1 MKTTTKAISIGL
13 LAVLGIFIIGAVI
26 WGVGVAVSGPKGQ
39 GDAIKAKNSSANWTA
54 AQARFEDLYA
64 GIQAADKKAENAAS
78 ILAKSPQ
85 DRTYQQTYSGIVSG
99 CTDLVAQY
107 NAESRKFLAADF
119 KSADLPYQIDQTDPA
134 FDCKENT
141 K

>member
-1 MKTTTKAISIGL
+1 MKTTTKAIAVGL
-13 LAVLGIFIIGAVI
+13 LAVLGIFVIGAVI

-39 GDAIKAKNSSANWTA
+39 GDAIKTKNSSANWTA

-64 GIQAADKKAENAAS
+64 GIQSADKKAENAAAV
-78 ILAKSPQ
+78 LAKSPQ
-85 DRTYQQTYSGIVSG
+85 DKTYQQTYSGIVSG

-119 KSADLPYQIDQTDPA
+119 KAADLPYQIDQSDPA

>member
-1 MKTTTKAISIGL
+1 MKTTTKAIAIGL
-13 LAVLGIFIIGAVI
+13 LAVLGIFLIGAVT
-26 WGVGVAVSGPKGQ
+26 WGIGVAVSGPKGQ
-39 GDAIKAKNSSANWTA
+39 GDAIKTKNSSQNWTA

-64 GIQAADKKAENAAS
+64 GIQAADKKAANAAAV
-78 ILAKSPQ
+78 LAKSPQ
-85 DRTYQQTYSGIVSG
+85 DKTYQQTYSGIVSG

-134 FDCKENT
+134 FNCKENT

>member
-1 MKTTTKAISIGL
+1 MSALKTIAIGL
-13 LAVLGIFIIGAVI
+13 LALLAIFAISAAAWAIS
-26 WGVGVAVSGPKGQ
+26 VAVSGPKGQ
-39 GDAIKAKNSSANWTA
+39 GDAIKTKNSSQNWTT

-64 GIQAADKKAENAAS
+64 GIQAADKKAENAAAV
-78 ILAKSPQ
+78 LAKNPQ
-85 DRTYQQTYSGIVSG
+85 DKTYQQTYSGIVSG
-99 CTDLVAQY
+99 CTDLVAHY